1 MISYLANLDQSLSSL
16 GYRDPGQV
24 TAVTIISAS
33 GVGLISTFIF
43 SSTIKRTL
51 MYKNVISL
59 CLALGTVNFIAL
71 QIFFIKL

>member
-51 MYKNVISL
+51 MYKNIIHYKSSIPL
-59 CLALGTVNFIAL
+59 MHASS
-71 QIFFIKL
+71 